1 MAYQAYS
8 KKTQPN
14 VAQNQKLFLATK
26 EMYEW
31 KLSDHV
37 SQIQNGGK
45 DILRALI
52 SKAFQVDGCPSM
64 DQSLSFPVFPTPR
77 NNCSGSK
84 NIFNT
89 LYF

>member
-8 KKTQPN
+8 KKTEP
-14 VAQNQKLFLATK
+14 QNQKLFLATRW
-26 EMYEW
+26 MYEW
-31 KLSDHV
+31 KLNDHV
-37 SQIQNGGK
+37 SQMQNSGK
-45 DILRALI
+45 DILTALI
-52 SKAFQVDGCPSM
+52 SKAFQADGCPSM
-64 DQSLSFPVFPTPR
+64 DQSLNFPVFPTPR